1 MVTLRP
7 ATRADIPALTRLTRR
22 CDESHRAWAGPDLPM
37 PDPEGEELEWDVR
50 FARSGS
56 WIQVAVD
63 DALPA
68 EPPGAAAAPGSAP
81 PGGGIVGAIAFAQA
95 TVSRDDRTPVAG
107 LGHVSAVFVDPD
119 HWRRGIARQ
128 MLGAA
133 EAAMRA
139 AGHDRAQ
146 LWTLEGS
153 PAEKLYASL
162 GWARDG
168 RRDVFPPMG
177 LATVA
182 YVKPLR

>member
-1 MVTLRP
+1 MVSLRP
-7 ATRADIPALTRLTRR
+7 ATRADIPALGRLVRR
-22 CDESHRAWAGPDLPM
+22 CDESQRAWAGRDLRM
-37 PDPEGEELEWDVR
+37 PDPEAEELEWDLR

-56 WIQVAVD
+56 WIRVAVD
-63 DALPA
+63 GEAL
-68 EPPGAAAAPGSAP
+68 
-81 PGGGIVGAIAFAQA
+81 VGAIAFAQA
-95 TVSRDDRTPVAG
+95 TVSRHDRTPVAG

-128 MLGAA
+128 MLAAA

-153 PAEKLYASL
+153 PAEQLYTAL
-162 GWARDG
+162 GWRRDG

-177 LATVA
+177 LTTVA